1 MLFNKNGIKYRFTV
15 VLFQKKCRKTIKNNK
30 KIKIYIKYFT
40 NIFYIDIT
48 VHYREKSRSAEA
60 DLTLEKGT

>member
-1 MLFNKNGIKYRFTV
+1 MLFNKNGRKYRFIV
-15 VLFQKKCRKTIKNNK
+15 VLFRKKCRKTIKNNK

-40 NIFYIDIT
+40 NIFYIVIT
-48 VHYREKSRSAEA
+48 SHYREKSRSAEA